1 MRPASGRVFGGSI
14 APFACNHRD
23 AREIDQ
29 ELGARENPAVHPMA
43 PKPLKSLRPL
53 MPLNAIRHQ
62 IGPFVVLEWTSPLQ
76 NVGEATDLV
85 GACMSHDTDR
95 LLLDAGVLP
104 PPFFEL
110 RTRFAG
116 EFLQKLQTYRL
127 RTAVV
132 MSPLADHGARFEE
145 YLREARRGH
154 FCRFFTSRDEA
165 LAWLA
170 RE

>member
-1 MRPASGRVFGGSI
+1 MNHALLELDGRT
-14 APFACNHRD
+14 
-23 AREIDQ
+23 
-29 ELGARENPAVHPMA
+29 
-43 PKPLKSLRPL
+43 
-53 MPLNAIRHQ
+53 
-62 IGPFVVLEWTSPLQ
+62 VVEWTSPLQ
-76 NVGEATDLV
+76 NAGEATDLV
-85 GACMSHDTDR
+85 GTSMEHDTDR

-104 PPFFEL
+104 PAFFEL

-132 MSPLADHGARFEE
+132 MSPHADHGERFDE
-145 YLREARRGH
+145 YLQEARRGH
-154 FCRFFTSRDEA
+154 FCRFFTSREEA